1 VDCASRAL
9 LALRSASGFQCDL
22 LLALGVHIAVIEE
35 DLMAAKQF
43 QFRDEARQSILRG
56 ANVLADAVRVTL
68 GPKSKCVLIEKKFG
82 RPLVC
87 DDGVTIAK
95 EVELKDPDENL
106 GAQMVREAAERT
118 GEAVGDGTTTSTLL
132 AHAILNEG
140 VRNVAAGAS
149 AVDLKRGLTRGLKA
163 AIEAI
168 RVLSRPVTGKR
179 EKAQVAAI
187 SAHNNPT
194 IGDMV
199 AEAVEKV
206 GAEGAI
212 TVEESKSTETALEIV
227 EGMQFDR
234 GFISPYFVT
243 DSEGMQAALDEPL
256 ILLYEKKIS
265 NVKDVL
271 PLLEQIVHTGRPL
284 LIISE
289 DVEAEA
295 LATMV
300 LNKIRGTLPCAAVKA
315 PGFGD
320 RRKAMLQDIGILTGG
335 QLIAEELGIKLENVK
350 IEQLGKAKRVVIDK
364 DTTTIVDGAGE
375 KSAIEGRCRE
385 LRKQIEDT
393 TSDYD
398 KEKLRERLAKLSG
411 GVAVIRVGAPSE
423 AEAKKLKEAFED
435 AISATKAAMAE
446 GVLPG
451 AGLALLR
458 AIDAVDAEE
467 AKAEEDE
474 KTGLRI
480 LKRALEAPTRQIAE
494 NSALDG
500 GVVVDRM
507 RLTKGV
513 CGLNAAT
520 GKFVDL
526 IEAGIID
533 ATKVVRVALE
543 NAVSVASTLLLTE
556 ATLTE
561 KREKK
566 PERAPAP
573 EYAE

>member
-1 VDCASRAL
+1 
-9 LALRSASGFQCDL
+9 
-22 LLALGVHIAVIEE
+22 
-35 DLMAAKQF
+35 MPAKQF
-43 QFRDEARQSILRG
+43 QFRSEARQSILRG
-56 ANVLADAVRVTL
+56 ASTLADAVRVTL

-82 RPLVC
+82 RPVVC

-95 EVELKDPDENL
+95 EVELKDPEENL

-118 GEAVGDGTTTSTLL
+118 GDAVGDGTTTSTLL
-132 AHAILNEG
+132 AHAILAEG

-149 AVDLKRGLTRGLKA
+149 AIDLKRGLTRGLKA
-163 AIEAI
+163 AVTHI
-168 RVLSRPVTGKR
+168 RSLSRPVTTKR
-179 EKAQVAAI
+179 EKAQVASI
-187 SAHNNPT
+187 SAHNNPAV
-194 IGDMV
+194 GDMV

-212 TVEESKSTETALEIV
+212 TVEESKTTETVLEIV

-243 DSEGMQAALDEPL
+243 DAEAMEAALDEPL
-256 ILLYEKKIS
+256 LLTYEKKIT
-265 NVKDVL
+265 NVKDLL
-271 PLLEQIVHTGRPL
+271 PLLEEIVRAGKPL
-284 LIISE
+284 VIISE
-289 DVEAEA
+289 DVEADA
-295 LATMV
+295 LATLV
-300 LNKIRGTLPCAAVKA
+300 LNRIRGTLPCAAVKA

-320 RRKAMLQDIGILTGG
+320 RRKAMLQDIAILTGG
-335 QLIAEELGIKLENVK
+335 QMIAEELGVKLENVG
-350 IEQLGKAKRVVIDK
+350 IDQLGKAKRVVIDK
-364 DTTTIVDGAGE
+364 DSTTIVGGE
-375 KSAIEGRCRE
+375 GDKAAIEGRCRE
-385 LRKQIEDT
+385 IRKQIEES

-398 KEKLRERLAKLSG
+398 KEKLRERLAKLTG

-423 AEAKKLKEAFED
+423 AEAKQLKDAFED
-435 AISATKAAMAE
+435 AISSTKAAIAE
-446 GVLPG
+446 GILPG

-458 AIDAVDAEE
+458 AIDAVEAEE
-467 AKAEEDE
+467 ANCAEDE

-480 LKRALEAPTRQIAE
+480 LKKALEAPTRQIAE

-507 RLTKGV
+507 RSAQGN
-513 CGLNAAT
+513 CGLDASN

-533 ATKVVRVALE
+533 PTKVVRVALE

-561 KREKK
+561 HPEKK
-566 PERAPAP
+566 AEHPAMPEIVEP
-573 EYAE
+573 